1 MLTSVFFSGIRKE
14 GENRNEEGKLR
25 DANQRKS
32 EGMGSFGRSLSYKNN
47 DTGTKI
53 IFFLNSNKGAY
64 ETKTNQ
70 LKLAKDE
77 LLAVFYSTT
86 LVIYDELNIIINS
99 IAT

>member
-1 MLTSVFFSGIRKE
+1 MGSEKRGKTETRRESFETLIKEKAKEWEALGDPLATKIMTQGLKFFFS
-14 GENRNEEGKLR
+14 
-25 DANQRKS
+25 
-32 EGMGSFGRSLSYKNN
+32 
-47 DTGTKI
+47 
-53 IFFLNSNKGAY
+53 LNSNKGAY